1 MSYILE
7 VIKNFLLYAPA
18 ALICISF
25 HEASHG
31 LVAYWLGDNT
41 AKNRGRLTVNPLA
54 HIDIMGLVCMI
65 VFHFGWA
72 RPVPVDPRNFKRPK
86 VGMALTALAGP
97 VSNLL
102 LSLILMCIYVA
113 LWNLGLTS
121 RLITALAE
129 FLFITAILSCG
140 LAVFNLLPVPPL
152 DGSRLLLPLLPNR
165 VLAKIMPYEDTIRAI
180 LMVALLLGF
189 MDGIIGTAQTVL
201 ANHIL
206 AAAIRIVL
214 AISGL
219 F

>member
-18 ALICISF
+18 SLICISI

-31 LVAYWLGDNT
+31 LAAYWLGDKT
-41 AKNRGRLTVNPLA
+41 AKERGRLTVNPLA

-72 RPVPVDPRNFKRPK
+72 RPVPVDPRNFKNPK
-86 VGMALTALAGP
+86 VGMAITALAGP
-97 VSNLL
+97 MSNLL
-102 LSLILMCIYVA
+102 LSLVLMCIYVA
-113 LWNLGLTS
+113 LWAVGLNS
-121 RLITALAE
+121 RIITALAQ

-152 DGSRLLLPLLPNR
+152 DGSRLLLPLLPNKI
-165 VLAKIMPYEDTIRAI
+165 LAKILPYEDTIRAI
-180 LMVALLLGF
+180 LMVVLLLGF
-189 MDGIIGTAQTVL
+189 MDGIIGSAQSVL
-201 ANHIL
+201 ANGIL
-206 AAAIRIVL
+206 QMSIRIVTG
-214 AISGL
+214 ITGL

>member
-97 VSNLL
+97 VSNVLLAFLALL
-102 LSLILMCIYVA
+102 LDFGVMLLFGQDGFGRYVV
-113 LWNLGLTS
+113 
-121 RLITALAE
+121 
-129 FLFITAILSCG
+129 LFFTYTTMLSAG
-140 LAVFNLLPVPPL
+140 LAVFNLIPIPPL
-152 DGSRLLLPLLPNR
+152 DGSKVLYAFLPSRWYEILMRYEKYGMPLLVLLLLTNALDVPLHFLR
-165 VLAKIMPYEDTIRAI
+165 SG
-180 LMVALLLGF
+180 LMDF
-189 MDGIIGTAQTVL
+189 
-201 ANHIL
+201 L
-206 AAAIRIVL
+206 AAAAQL
-214 AISGL
+214 PYKL
-219 F
+219 FF

>member
-1 MSYILE
+1 MSFILE
-7 VIKNFLLYAPA
+7 VIQNFLLYAPA

-41 AKNRGRLTVNPLA
+41 AKERGRLTVNPLA

-72 RPVPVDPRNFKRPK
+72 RPVPVDPGNFKKPK
-86 VGMALTALAGP
+86 LGMALTALAGP

-102 LSLILMCIYVA
+102 LSLALMCVYVA
-113 LWNLGLTS
+113 LMAFGSGGRILT
-121 RLITALAE
+121 AAAE

-152 DGSRLLLPLLPNR
+152 DGSRLLLPFIPNH
-165 VLAKIMPYEDTIRAI
+165 VLAKIYPYEGTIRTV
-180 LMVALLLGF
+180 LMVLLLLGF
-189 MDGIIGTAQTVL
+189 MDGIIGSAQNYL
-201 ANHIL
+201 ANGIL
-206 AAAIRIVL
+206 TAAIRIVMGI
-214 AISGL
+214 AG
-219 F
+219 